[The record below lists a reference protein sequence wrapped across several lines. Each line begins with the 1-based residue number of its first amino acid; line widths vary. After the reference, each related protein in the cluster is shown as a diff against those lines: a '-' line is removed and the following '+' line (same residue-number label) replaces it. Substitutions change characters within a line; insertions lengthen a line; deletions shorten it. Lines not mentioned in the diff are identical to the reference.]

1 MKKETELKRIKGFL
15 ESNHAVSVDFSE
27 NYVFDCP
34 PSVKTDFYLEKIYYA
49 DGTLCFRGRKWLD
62 GSRFTILTER
72 TIETN
77 YLIEVR
83 RFISD
88 NRNYIERNAIFSR
101 ND

>member
-1 MKKETELKRIKGFL
+1 MKKETELNRIKGFL
-15 ESNHAVSVDFSE
+15 KSNHAVAVDFSE
-27 NYVFDCP
+27 DYIFNCP
-34 PSVKTDFYLEKIYYA
+34 PSVKPDFYLEKIYYA

-72 TIETN
+72 TIEAN
-77 YLIEVR
+77 YLVDIR
-83 RFISD
+83 RFISN